1 MALSY
6 TTALR
11 SNQLDEI
18 TALVDAG
25 SGAGKVRIYSGTPPA
40 NVGTALS
47 GNTLLAELI
56 LTDPSAGAASG
67 GVLTFSAIADD
78 TSADASGDASFFR
91 ILDSDNNP
99 VVQGTVGT
107 SGADLNF
114 AGGVEF
120 VAGGLVEITSFTI
133 TAGNV

>member
-6 TTALR
+6 TTTLR
-11 SNQLDEI
+11 NNQLDEVRI
-18 TALVDAG
+18 LIDAG
-25 SGAGKVRIYSGTPPA
+25 SGAGKIRIYDGTPPA
-40 NVGTALS
+40 TVGTALA

-56 LTDPSAGAASG
+56 LTDPSAGAAAA

-78 TSADASGDASFFR
+78 VSANASGTASFFR
-91 ILDSDNNP
+91 ALDSDNNP

-107 SGADLNF
+107 SGADINF
-114 AGGVEF
+114 DSVTF
-120 VAGGLVEITSFTI
+120 VLGGLVEITSLTI

>member
-6 TTALR
+6 TTTLR
-11 SNQLDEI
+11 NNQLNEV
-18 TALVDAG
+18 TALIDAG
-25 SGAGKVRIYSGTPPA
+25 SGAGKVRIYSGSVPA
-40 NVGTALS
+40 NVGASL
-47 GNTLLAELI
+47 GAAVLLAELA

-78 TSADASGDASFFR
+78 TSADASGTASFARF
-91 ILDSDNNP
+91 LDSDNNA

-107 SGADLNF
+107 SGADINF
-114 AGGVEF
+114 NSVTF